1 MAIMTGLDRAISYL
15 APGWGEKRVSARNR
29 IARMAATRN
38 LYEAASISRRTQGW
52 RAVGTDANSET
63 QMAQGRIRDV
73 ARDMVRNNP
82 YAARAKMVIAQNVV
96 GTGIV
101 PNVRSGRPERASQI
115 KALIDRHFDSTDV
128 DADGNNNLY
137 GLQDLI
143 VATVAEA
150 GECLVRKRPRR
161 AEDGYAL
168 PFQLQVLEPDFI
180 DSSVDGKLSNGNTAV
195 QGVEFDL
202 RGKRV
207 AYYLFDQHPGAMAG
221 GTIRSYR
228 GQRVSA
234 DFIAHIYR
242 VDRPGQV
249 RGVSWFAPV
258 IVRMR
263 DFADYTDAQLM
274 RQKIAAC
281 FGAFITTRDDGN
293 GATNEDGSPIEATPS
308 GFEIDQM
315 EPGMIWRGGEGESV
329 TFATPPTTS
338 DFQPYSQ
345 VTLHEIAAGLGISH
359 ESFTGDWSNVN
370 YSSGRL
376 GRIDFDR
383 SIESWQWNMLIPQ
396 FHGPLER
403 WTREFAYVATGST
416 EGFSLGWTP
425 PRRVMIDPDTEIK
438 ASQAAIRAGLASRSG
453 EIRRNGDDPAE
464 VNAQIVEDNAFADE
478 KGFVFD
484 SDPRK
489 TTNRGVAQKNA
500 DPNAPD
506 EALADTAA

>member
-1 MAIMTGLDRAISYL
+1 MATMTRLDRAISYF
-15 APGWGEKRVSARNR
+15 APGWGEKRVSARSR
-29 IARMAATRN
+29 IARMNLTRN
-38 LYEAASISRRTQGW
+38 VYEAASVSRRTQGW
-52 RAVGTDANSET
+52 RAVGTDANSEL
-63 QMAQGRIRDV
+63 QVAAGRIRDV

-96 GTGIV
+96 GTGII
-101 PNVRSGRPERASQI
+101 PTVRSGRAERAAQI
-115 KALIDRHFDSTDV
+115 KALLDNHFDSTDI

-137 GLQDLI
+137 GLQELI
-143 VATVAEA
+143 VGTVAEA
-150 GECLVRKRPRR
+150 GECLVRKRARR

-180 DSSVDGKLSNGNTAV
+180 DTNVDGNLRNGNTAIR
-195 QGVEFDL
+195 GVEFDF

-207 AYYLFDQHPGAMAG
+207 AYYLFDQHPGASSMRAF
-221 GTIRSYR
+221 R

-293 GATNEDGSPIEATPS
+293 GATNEDGSPLETTPS
-308 GFEIDQM
+308 GFEMEQM
-315 EPGMIWRGGEGESV
+315 EPGMVWRGGEGESV

-359 ESFTGDWSNVN
+359 ESFTGDWSGVN

-376 GRIDFDR
+376 GRMDFDR

-416 EGFSLGWTP
+416 EAFSLGWTP

-453 EIRRNGDDPAE
+453 EIRRSGDDPAE
-464 VNAQIVEDNAFADE
+464 VNAQIIEDNAFADE

-489 TTNRGVAQKNA
+489 TTSRGVAQKNA

-506 EALADTAA
+506 EPLDAA